1 VLLEPIGRYG
11 GRAIRRRVD
20 HLTPFKIHHDGAVC
34 AAFAPA
40 PVINARH
47 SNRSLRLSNRN
58 LALQMPK
65 DGVVTG
71 WRAKTLHQPF
81 SRLSASAMPEKLNEF
96 GDTPRS
102 PGEWRKNV
110 RRSLDKCLA
119 LAFAISASPAA

>member
-20 HLTPFKIHHDGAVC
+20 HLTPFEIH
-34 AAFAPA
+34 
-40 PVINARH
+40 H
-47 SNRSLRLSNRN
+47 SNRSLRLSSRN
-58 LALQMPK
+58 LALQPPK
-65 DGVVTG
+65 DGVVAS

-96 GDTPRS
+96 GAAPRS
-102 PGEWRKNV
+102 PGGWRENV
-110 RRSLDKCLA
+110 RRSLDKCPA